1 MSVSFSALE
10 QVARANHVSYC
21 SRISE
26 CESQRVVSSLVDQI
40 PEHDGDDEGDDGDQV
55 EEVDRVRGAGCT
67 QAVVVQPHCQ
77 DDSTR
82 DSLPPEGYDK
92 V

>member
-1 MSVSFSALE
+1 MSVT
-10 QVARANHVSYC
+10 VT
-21 SRISE
+21 I
-26 CESQRVVSSLVDQI
+26 CESQRVVSSLLDQI
-40 PEHDGDDEGDDGDQV
+40 PEHDGDEGDYGDQV

-82 DSLPPEGYDK
+82 GIFAPEG
-92 V
+92 

>member
-1 MSVSFSALE
+1 MMKVMM
-10 QVARANHVSYC
+10 
-21 SRISE
+21 
-26 CESQRVVSSLVDQI
+26 
-40 PEHDGDDEGDDGDQV
+40 GDQV

-82 DSLPPEGYDK
+82 GIFAPEG
-92 V
+92 

>member
-1 MSVSFSALE
+1 MSVT
-10 QVARANHVSYC
+10 VA
-21 SRISE
+21 I
-26 CESQRVVSSLVDQI
+26 CESQRVVSSLLDQI
-40 PEHDGDDEGDDGDQV
+40 PEHDGDDEGDYGDQV
-55 EEVDRVRGAGCT
+55 EEVDRVRGAGGT